1 MKALRIKAVE
11 YLGEYRLTLTFSD
24 GTRTA
29 MDFREKIVGRGG
41 VFTPLEDKAV
51 FKQVVVD
58 PVAGTIVFPGDIDF
72 CPDTL
77 HKEAMAAGNNS

>member
-11 YLGEYRLTLTFSD
+11 YLGEYRLALTFSD
-24 GTRTA
+24 GTRA
-29 MDFREKIVGRGG
+29 EMDFRERIVGRGG
-41 VFTPLEDKAV
+41 VFTPLEDKTV

-58 PVAGTIVFPGDIDF
+58 PEVGTIVFPGEIDF

-77 HKEAMAAGNNS
+77 YEEAMALTTI